1 MTKCKKYHIR
11 ITYAILTYVRMKV
24 GYRKYGGDF
33 VGKKVKVISG
43 NNIGEFERQL
53 ESTLESFEGEYT
65 IQFSTVV
72 NPDDFSGK
80 VFYSALVIAED

>member
-1 MTKCKKYHIR
+1 MTKCMKYHIR
-11 ITYAILTYVRMKV
+11 ITYAILTYVHIKV
-24 GYRKYGGDF
+24 GYRKYGGY
-33 VGKKVKVISG
+33 VVRKKVKIISG
-43 NNIGEFERQL
+43 NNIGEF